1 MHFSKAHEKYR
12 KKLEITHDN
21 EKKQRRAAEME
32 AGVATGLV
40 MAIDDQRKAAEKELE
55 VRLWVWAPHQRRQ
68 EKIR

>member
-1 MHFSKAHEKYR
+1 LHFSKAHEKYR

-40 MAIDDQRKAAEKELE
+40 MAIDDQNVVFTDFYMAIFYLFKGY
-55 VRLWVWAPHQRRQ
+55 
-68 EKIR
+68 